1 MKNIKAFIAGSL
13 FSMPFLAQAQTAEF
27 GFFTTL
33 IENLTGLIGLL
44 IPFIIGLAILVF
56 LWGVLK
62 FVTAAGDEEAR
73 KTGRSFMIWGVVGIF
88 VMVSVWGLV
97 NFLGSILNLNNAAPT
112 ELPGIPGQN

>member
-1 MKNIKAFIAGSL
+1 MDPGTN
-13 FSMPFLAQAQTAEF
+13 FL
-27 GFFTTL
+27 FFTNL
-33 IENLTGLIGLL
+33 INSLTGLIGLL

-97 NFLGSILNLNNAAPT
+97 NFLGSILDLDNSVQSGP
-112 ELPGIPGQN
+112 ELPGGATSAAGAQRTEENTPVY